1 MRIDIKINSGE
12 YVASYENY
20 DDAMRDL
27 QRLKN
32 NENRI
37 KREEILCRTIKTH
50 KIDDLAKIFSQCRCP
65 KCVYDGFCS
74 SVDINGNCKEY
85 KRDPPD
91 DGYYG

>member
-1 MRIDIKINSGE
+1 MKIEIKIDNGV
-12 YVASYENY
+12 YIASYENF
-20 DDAMRDL
+20 DDAMYDL

-32 NENRI
+32 NDNKM
-37 KREEILCRTIKTH
+37 KRQEILHRVIKTH
-50 KIDDLAKIFSQCRCP
+50 QIDDLARIFRECRCP

-91 DGYYG
+91 GGYYG